1 MEKIKEKLE
10 KIQEIVREGF
20 PSYPLMTG
28 EAVWQLA
35 TEALALI
42 DEMSKTGV
50 WVEIPEPDLMG
61 YCNLS
66 CRLLDKGN
74 YNDPFDTHCSKKW
87 GMRIGVTPLHVG
99 PGCPRFKGE
108 PNDQTRTD

>member
-1 MEKIKEKLE
+1 MEKIREKLE

-42 DEMSKTGV
+42 DEK
-50 WVEIPEPDLMG
+50 EKE
-61 YCNLS
+61 
-66 CRLLDKGN
+66 K
-74 YNDPFDTHCSKKW
+74 SKKIPMGAGNVLW
-87 GMRIGVTPLHVG
+87 EEAST
-99 PGCPRFKGE
+99 KGE
-108 PNDQTRTD
+108 PNG

>member
-1 MEKIKEKLE
+1 MEKIREKLE

-50 WVEIPEPDLMG
+50 
-61 YCNLS
+61 
-66 CRLLDKGN
+66 
-74 YNDPFDTHCSKKW
+74 
-87 GMRIGVTPLHVG
+87 
-99 PGCPRFKGE
+99 
-108 PNDQTRTD
+108 